1 MSSDYIETKAKG
13 TVKPKSGANSRLPYD
28 HQRNAINAM
37 DNLNK
42 KFSAYSTLI
51 VLPTGG
57 GIFSKIFNSAL
68 SEIFFA
74 IF

>member
-37 DNLNK
+37 DSLNK
-42 KFSAYSTLI
+42 KFSA
-51 VLPTGG
+51 VR
-57 GIFSKIFNSAL
+57 
-68 SEIFFA
+68 
-74 IF
+74 